1 MNSTMAS
8 FVLHA
13 LGATPFDALFQ
24 LDDTALAARQMARVT
39 ANATAGF
46 PCRVSL
52 VDADVGDELLL
63 LSYLHQPA
71 DSPYR
76 ASGPIFVKRGARRAA
91 LAPDE
96 VPAQVQ
102 RRLMSLRAYNAADRI
117 VAAEICDGRYV
128 ADWLQ
133 HAFDDAAIA
142 YVHLHFARY
151 GCYACRA
158 ERAPGVVAVG

>member
-1 MNSTMAS
+1 MAA

-13 LGATPFDALFQ
+13 LRHTSFEALFQ
-24 LDDTALAARQMARVT
+24 LDEAALAARQMTRVVAT
-39 ANATAGF
+39 TTAGF

-52 VDADVGDELLL
+52 ADAEVGEELLL
-63 LSYLHQPA
+63 LSYQHQPA

-76 ASGPIFVKRGARRAA
+76 ASGPIFVRRGAVTATLAA
-91 LAPDE
+91 DE

-102 RRLMSLRAYNAADRI
+102 RRLMSLRAYDQQDRI
-117 VAAEICDGRYV
+117 ISAEVCDGLHV

-133 HAFDDAAIA
+133 HAFDDVSVA

-158 ERAPGVVAVG
+158 DRA